1 MGKFNSGWYCHGT
14 RKNDEN
20 CFKLISKLLQ
30 IENKHISN
38 ITEEIRL
45 TKTSFRFRD
54 TNICIERAPANIA
67 IRNIF
72 VVCNEI
78 VFLRIFESN
87 QLKSISTENSRVDI
101 LNYINSYIDE

>member
-1 MGKFNSGWYCHGT
+1 MGRFNSGQYCNGT
-14 RKNDEN
+14 RRNDEN

-38 ITEEIRL
+38 ITVEIRL

-54 TNICIERAPANIA
+54 TNICIEKAFANIA

-72 VVCNEI
+72 VVYSEI
-78 VFLRIFESN
+78 KCSYVYSN
-87 QLKSISTENSRVDI
+87 QTN
-101 LNYINSYIDE
+101 